1 MKIYRCT
8 HCGNIVAFLKDAGV
22 PLFCCGQKMELLVPG
37 SVDAAQEKH
46 VPVAK
51 VEGHT
56 VEVTVGAVD
65 HPMVP
70 EHFIEWILLE
80 TNKGYA
86 VHRLAA
92 LAGDGVSPAMIRA
105 AEELC
110 PSLAGRVDLPLFP
123 LRLYF
128 SEPWLNAGG
137 PLEEGA

>member
-51 VEGHT
+51 VEGRA

-80 TNKGYA
+80 TDKGYA
-86 VHRLAA
+86 VHRLARPPRRPSPSPKA
-92 LAGDGVSPAMIRA
+92 RPRKPSTPTATCTGCGWRRFKNVSRSCVTA
-105 AEELC
+105 
-110 PSLAGRVDLPLFP
+110 F
-123 LRLYF
+123 
-128 SEPWLNAGG
+128 
-137 PLEEGA
+137 

>member
-1 MKIYRCT
+1 
-8 HCGNIVAFLKDAGV
+8 
-22 PLFCCGQKMELLVPG
+22 MELLVPG

-80 TNKGYA
+80 TDKGYT

-92 LAGDGVSPAMIRA
+92 GEAPKTTFALAEGETPKAVYAYCNLHGLWV
-105 AEELC
+105 AE
-110 PSLAGRVDLPLFP
+110 V
-123 LRLYF
+123 
-128 SEPWLNAGG
+128 
-137 PLEEGA
+137 

>member
-92 LAGDGVSPAMIRA
+92 GEAPKTTFALAEGETPKAVYAYCNLHGLWV
-105 AEELC
+105 AE
-110 PSLAGRVDLPLFP
+110 V
-123 LRLYF
+123 
-128 SEPWLNAGG
+128 
-137 PLEEGA
+137 

>member
-65 HPMVP
+65 HRQGLRRPPPGRRRGPQDDLRPRRRRDP
-70 EHFIEWILLE
+70 ES
-80 TNKGYA
+80 
-86 VHRLAA
+86 R
-92 LAGDGVSPAMIRA
+92 
-105 AEELC
+105 
-110 PSLAGRVDLPLFP
+110 
-123 LRLYF
+123 LRLLQPARAVGGGGLRTFCVLAPPSFKLIFPYF
-128 SEPWLNAGG
+128 YPQ
-137 PLEEGA
+137 

>member
-70 EHFIEWILLE
+70 EHFIEWVYVE
-80 TNKGYA
+80 TENGGQRKVLKPGDAPNVTFCLGDDKPVAVYA
-86 VHRLAA
+86 YCNLHGLWMTKV
-92 LAGDGVSPAMIRA
+92 
-105 AEELC
+105 
-110 PSLAGRVDLPLFP
+110 
-123 LRLYF
+123 
-128 SEPWLNAGG
+128 
-137 PLEEGA
+137 